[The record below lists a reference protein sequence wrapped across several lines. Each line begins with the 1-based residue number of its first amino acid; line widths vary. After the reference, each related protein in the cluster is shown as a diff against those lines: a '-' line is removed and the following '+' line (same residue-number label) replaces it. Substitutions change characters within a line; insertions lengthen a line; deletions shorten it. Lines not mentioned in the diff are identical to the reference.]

1 MRVKFRDLYKIYPGK
16 WVVSYDDEWK
26 NGRVESCV
34 VHGVYET
41 EDEGLEVLGQV
52 LLEKSAG
59 LSKAISEEE
68 EDENNSTDARRR
80 VCRFECGCSCFG
92 VDGF

>member
-1 MRVKFRDLYKIYPGK
+1 MRVKFRDLHKIYPGK

-41 EDEGLEVLGQV
+41 EDEGRAVLRS
-52 LLEKSAG
+52 LLREKSAG

-68 EDENNSTDARRR
+68 EVEI
-80 VCRFECGCSCFG
+80 
-92 VDGF
+92 GFIFVMSG